1 MKKLNLLILTF
12 SLLLLSNCGTVRKT
26 KTGYRIKGEV
36 LQTILTDEQLNGKC
50 KISGLV
56 YSRNDSTFL
65 SAANII
71 INENSGTTSNK
82 QGEFELELSP
92 GTYNIRTTYIGH
104 DELRISELELLPN
117 QHAIL
122 IFQLGT
128 TAIY

>member
-1 MKKLNLLILTF
+1 MKKLNLTILAF
-12 SLLLLSNCGTVRKT
+12 SLLILANCGAVRTT
-26 KTGYRIKGEV
+26 KSGYRIKGEISRTV
-36 LQTILTDEQLNGKC
+36 LTDEQLNGQC

-65 SAANII
+65 SAANITV
-71 INENSGTTSNK
+71 NRNSGTTSNK
-82 QGEFELELSP
+82 QGQFELELSP
-92 GTYNIRTTYIGH
+92 GTYEIQTTYVGH

-117 QHAIL
+117 QHTIL

>member
-12 SLLLLSNCGTVRKT
+12 SLLILSNCGVVRTT

-36 LQTILTDEQLNGKC
+36 SRTILTDEQLNGKC

-56 YSRNDSTFL
+56 YSRNDSSFL

-71 INENSGTTSNK
+71 VNENSGTTSN
-82 QGEFELELSP
+82 QRGEFELDLSP
-92 GTYNIRTTYIGH
+92 GTFNIRTTYVGH
-104 DELRISELELLPN
+104 DELTIAELELLPN